1 MDNSAEDWIPLSHHS
16 FHLHP
21 KFNFLI
27 AGEPSRT
34 SAQSASTTG
43 GSAAKA
49 RQGLFPVHKFKS
61 VNITVSPFFILGKVN
76 TVRSNKGYSLFLID
90 VSEMKGL
97 GGSTNFA
104 LKSAKLQMLA
114 NFDTAAN
121 FHLLDNGRTSFTY
134 LFGPYFIN

>member
-21 KFNFLI
+21 KFNFPI

-49 RQGLFPVHKFKS
+49 RQG
-61 VNITVSPFFILGKVN
+61 KVN
-76 TVRSNKGYSLFLID
+76 TVRSHKGYSLFLID
-90 VSEMKGL
+90 VNEMKVL
-97 GGSTNFA
+97 RSSTNVA
-104 LKSAKLQMLA
+104 LKSAKLQ
-114 NFDTAAN
+114 N
-121 FHLLDNGRTSFTY
+121 
-134 LFGPYFIN
+134 